1 MAMSNIVLRSLRST
15 HGLRRSAPC
24 ALILLPFLLACGSS
38 KETDAP
44 VTGGEGMPGDM
55 NPTDGEP
62 GQQPSTTDP
71 VVTPEPGGNMEGMT
85 GELPIAPVG
94 QPAEP
99 VTPPMVVE
107 PPPAACSAAPLPPL
121 AAFDCGSEGI
131 VFENNGPHQNRV
143 NYVILGD
150 GYTEDMLD
158 TVYPEH
164 IRNMLTGTPE
174 SMFTQLGE
182 PYLRY
187 RKFINV
193 CGLKVASNEACI
205 DDQDTG
211 QQCDSFFNTNGD
223 DESRLARL
231 GQAGQQLVDSTLTE
245 LLPADV
251 DVDWI
256 ALTVNA
262 GARNWWNS
270 GGRFMLWNGSY
281 EPRSRSAS
289 VALHEGGHAFHGLAD
304 EYGGNSCGNRNA
316 DQANVSNEATG
327 AKWQVWL
334 GFDHGPNNPEGT
346 GAVGT
351 GVQGAFLGALYCD
364 TQYYRPS
371 DNSQMNQLPDPFN
384 MPSVD
389 KIVRDIYE
397 IVDPIDDLTDNATP
411 LANPTEI
418 RVRLVDPAVL
428 KVDWSVDGTLVRENG
443 GECFDAAQIAPGQHT
458 VTAHVYDDTPWVR
471 SNRAELEQTVSWTV
485 NMQGGPPM
493 PQ

>member
-1 MAMSNIVLRSLRST
+1 MSE
-15 HGLRRSAPC
+15 A
-24 ALILLPFLLACGSS
+24 
-38 KETDAP
+38 
-44 VTGGEGMPGDM
+44 
-55 NPTDGEP
+55 
-62 GQQPSTTDP
+62 
-71 VVTPEPGGNMEGMT
+71 
-85 GELPIAPVG
+85 LPIAPVV
-94 QPAEP
+94 PTAEP
-99 VTPPMVVE
+99 VAEPVVPPE
-107 PPPAACSAAPLPPL
+107 EQPPPACSVAPAPP
-121 AAFDCGSEGI
+121 AAFDCGSQGI

-143 NYVILGD
+143 NYVIVGD

-164 IRNMLTGTPE
+164 IQNMLTGTPQ

-223 DESRLARL
+223 DASRLARL
-231 GQAGQQLVDSTLTE
+231 GQAGQQLVDSTLSE
-245 LLPADV
+245 LLPEDV

-281 EPRSRSAS
+281 QPRGQSAS

-304 EYGGNSCGNRNA
+304 EYGGDGCGRNA
-316 DQANVSNEATG
+316 NQPNVTTDPTG

-334 GFDHGPNNPEGT
+334 GFDHGPNNPDGT

-351 GVQGAFLGALYCD
+351 GVQGAFEGALYCNAD
-364 TQYYRPS
+364 YYRPS
-371 DNSQMNQLPDPFN
+371 EDSQMNLLPEPFN
-384 MPSVD
+384 MPSID

-397 IVDPIDDLTDNATP
+397 IIDPIDEHTDNASP
-411 LANPTEI
+411 LTDPAEV

-428 KVDWSVDGTLVRENG
+428 KVDWSVDGTLARENG
-443 GECFDAAQIAPGQHT
+443 GECFDAAQLSPGEHT

-471 SNRAELEQTVSWTV
+471 SDRSELEQTVSWTIRI
-485 NMQGGPPM
+485 QGEPST

>member
-1 MAMSNIVLRSLRST
+1 MPNTLLRSLRST
-15 HGLRRSAPC
+15 HGLRRSAPRVL
-24 ALILLPFLLACGSS
+24 ALLPFLLACGSS
-38 KETDAP
+38 KESDTPA
-44 VTGGEGMPGDM
+44 TNGEGTPGDM
-55 NPTDGEP
+55 SPSEGEP
-62 GQQPSTTDP
+62 GQQPSTMEP
-71 VVTPEPGGNMEGMT
+71 AVTPEPGTNTEGMM
-85 GELPIAPVG
+85 GELPITPVD

-99 VTPPMVVE
+99 IAPPVTEE
-107 PPPAACSAAPLPPL
+107 PPPAACSAAPLAPL
-121 AAFDCGSEGI
+121 AAFDCGSQGI

-150 GYTEDMLD
+150 GYTADMLD

-164 IRNMLTGTPE
+164 IQNMLTGTPQ

-223 DESRLARL
+223 DASRLARL
-231 GQAGQQLVDSTLTE
+231 GAAGQQLVDSTIAE

-281 EPRSRSAS
+281 TPRGQSAS

-304 EYGGNSCGNRNA
+304 EYGGNACQNRNA
-316 DQANVSNEATG
+316 NQANVSIDAAA

-334 GFDHGPNNPEGT
+334 GFDHDADNPEGT

-351 GVQGAFLGALYCD
+351 DVQGAFLGALYCD

-384 MPSVD
+384 MPSID

-397 IVDPIDDLTDNATP
+397 IVDPIDEFTDNASP
-411 LANPTEI
+411 LTDPTEI

-428 KVDWSVDGTLVRENG
+428 KVDWSVDAALVRENG
-443 GECFDAAQIAPGQHT
+443 GECFDPAQLSPGEHT

-471 SNRAELEQTVSWTV
+471 IDRSALERTLTWTV
-485 NMQGGPPM
+485 RIQGEPPA

>member
-1 MAMSNIVLRSLRST
+1 MPKVLSSFLSSD
-15 HGLRRSAPC
+15 GLRRAAPR
-24 ALILLPFLLACGSS
+24 ALALLPFLLACSS
-38 KETDAP
+38 SSDGGP
-44 VTGGEGMPGDM
+44 TGPEGTGDM
-55 NPTDGEP
+55 PPTEP
-62 GQQPSTTDP
+62 GPEPSMMEPP
-71 VVTPEPGGNMEGMT
+71 VSPEPGVNMEGT
-85 GELPIAPVG
+85 DDDLPIAPVD
-94 QPAEP
+94 QPQPDP
-99 VTPPMVVE
+99 VTPPVVE
-107 PPPAACSAAPLPPL
+107 PPPAACTQAPAAPL
-121 AAFDCGSEGI
+121 AGFDCGSEGI
-131 VFENNGPHQNRV
+131 VFENSGPHQNRV

-158 TVYPEH
+158 TVYREH
-164 IRNMLTGTPE
+164 VQNMLTGTPE

-193 CGLKVASNEACI
+193 CALKVASNQACI

-223 DESRLARL
+223 DASRLARL
-231 GQAGQQLVDSTLTE
+231 GQAGQQLVDATLTE
-245 LLPADV
+245 LLPDDV

-262 GARNWWNS
+262 GPRNWWNS

-304 EYGGNSCGNRNA
+304 EYGGDSCGNRNA
-316 DQANVSNEATG
+316 NQANVSVDEAA
-327 AKWQVWL
+327 AKWQVWR
-334 GFDHGPNNPEGT
+334 GFNHGPQNPEGT

-384 MPSVD
+384 MPSID

-397 IVDPIDDLTDNATP
+397 IVDPIDEFTDNAAP
-411 LANPTEI
+411 LTDPTEI

-428 KVDWSVDGTLVRENG
+428 KVDWSVDGALVRENG
-443 GECFDAAQIAPGQHT
+443 GECFDAGTLASGEHT

-471 SNRAELEQTVSWTV
+471 SDRSQLEQTVSWTV
-485 NMQGGPPM
+485 SVRGAPIQ
-493 PQ
+493 